1 VELREKI
8 LARIEGL
15 LKESLTPA
23 RGSCVS
29 FDEVAVVS
37 RVSGSVLVARGF
49 TKISYEECVS
59 IDDKYLGLVSAID
72 GSTVKII
79 LLNRTNSIGVGSI
92 VRRTHRPLMVPVGDG
107 LLGRVVDGLCR
118 PIDGGENIA
127 RMKNLPIER
136 PATSIIDR
144 KSVERPLQTGIKA
157 IDSLIPIGRGQ
168 RELILGDR
176 QTGKTTLALDTILNQ
191 RDQDVLCIYCSI
203 GQRDSSLANTF
214 KLLKS
219 RGAMA
224 YTIIVHAGGSEIA
237 GHQFVAP
244 YTATSIAEYFM
255 EQGRHVLLVYDDL
268 TKHARIYREISLLLE
283 KNPGREAFPADIF
296 YIHARLLERSTNR
309 TEEAGGGS
317 ITSLP
322 IVETESEN
330 ISAYVPTNIIS
341 ITDGQIYLSPL
352 LFQSGILPAID
363 VGRSVSR
370 VGSAAQLPA
379 YRSAVKTLGIDYSQ
393 FEELESFSKFSIN
406 LDEVTEKV
414 IGRGKQ
420 IREVL
425 KQKIHSPLTAAEQVG
440 ILLCLNNNVFSKIP
454 LEKIGEA
461 QDIAIDVL
469 SEGSG
474 EMVEAINGGK
484 NLDQNLLNSFLNRVR
499 NRLGGE

>member
-1 VELREKI
+1 MELEDEI
-8 LARIEGL
+8 LTRIEGPL
-15 LKESLTPA
+15 RSSIA
-23 RGSCVS
+23 SFQGNYIS
-29 FDEVAVVS
+29 FDEAAVVTK
-37 RVSGSVLVARGF
+37 VSGSVVVARGF
-49 TKISYEECVS
+49 TKISQEECVS
-59 IDDKYLGLVSAID
+59 IDGKYLGIVSIID
-72 GSTVKII
+72 GSVIKII
-79 LLNRTNSIGVGSI
+79 MLDKTDSIKVGSR
-92 VRRTHRPLMVPVGDG
+92 VRRTSRPLMIPVGDG
-107 LLGRVVDGLCR
+107 LVGRVVDGLCR
-118 PIDGGENIA
+118 PIDGKESIPRA
-127 RMKNLPIER
+127 KSLPVER

-176 QTGKTTLALDTILNQ
+176 QTGKTTLALDTILSQ
-191 RDQDVLCIYCSI
+191 KDQDVLCIYCSI
-203 GQRDSSLANTF
+203 GQRDSSLASTF

-219 RGAMA
+219 HGAMA
-224 YTIIVHAGGSEIA
+224 YTIIVHASGSEIA

-244 YTATSIAEYFM
+244 YAATSIAEYFM

-296 YIHARLLERSTNR
+296 YAHARLLERSTNR
-309 TEEAGGGS
+309 TMEAGGGS

-352 LFQSGILPAID
+352 LFHSGILPAID
-363 VGRSVSR
+363 VGKSVSR

-379 YRSAVKTLGIDYSQ
+379 YRSAVRTLGIDYSQ

-406 LDEVTEKV
+406 LDEATEKV
-414 IGRGKQ
+414 INRGKQ

-425 KQKIHSPLTAAEQVG
+425 KQKIHSPLDAAKQVG
-440 ILLCLNNNVFSKIP
+440 ILLCLNNNVFSKVP
-454 LEKIGEA
+454 PEKMDEA
-461 QDIAIDVL
+461 QDIALGVL
-469 SEGSG
+469 DESPG
-474 EMVEAINGGK
+474 EMVDAINGGR
-484 NLDQNLLNSFLNRVR
+484 NLDQNVLNSFLSRVK
-499 NRLGGE
+499 NKLGGE